1 MQTTDALPSPIPLD
15 RLRRFFAER
24 GASAYLV
31 GGFVRDILAG
41 RPTLDVDLAVDGDAL
56 ALARALTDAVGGS
69 FVVLDE
75 ARSVGRVVLPLQ
87 SEAAASQ
94 HHRRDHAFVDIARL
108 RGGGIDQDLA
118 LRDFTVNALA
128 VDLALAV
135 GDPAA
140 WPLRDPFRGRADLEA
155 RLLRV
160 VSATAFQDDPIRP
173 LRAVRFV
180 AQLGLRVEP
189 ATERLLR
196 QDGRLVTRASPERC
210 REEFLKTL
218 AQPRAAQNLRL
229 MDTAGILTALFPE
242 LESGRGVEQ
251 PREHYWDV
259 FTHHL
264 ETTARMEEILSA
276 DQRAELPALRSL
288 PWQPWLDEHFSQE
301 LGDGHTRATFLKLTA
316 LLHDVGKPQTKTIAP
331 DLRIRFL
338 GHADQGAELAA
349 AALRRLRCSEHVVRY
364 AQTIIA
370 NHLRPN
376 QMAQHGQLP
385 TRRAMYRF
393 YRDVGDAGVDTVYH
407 CLADYL
413 AARGPWLTQG
423 EWEQQCALMA
433 HILPSDAQQA
443 TPAVQKLVDGNDLQ
457 ALFGLAPG
465 PGFRALLE
473 AVREAQAVGEV
484 TSRDE
489 AMALLRTLVAE
500 REGVAGKAS

>member
-1 MQTTDALPSPIPLD
+1 VQTTNALPSPIPLD
-15 RLRRFFAER
+15 RLRQFFAER
-24 GASAYLV
+24 GATAYLV
-31 GGFVRDILAG
+31 GGFLRDLLAG
-41 RPTLDVDLAVDGDAL
+41 RPTLDLDLAVDGDAL
-56 ALARALTDAVGGS
+56 ALARALADAVGGS
-69 FVVLDE
+69 FVVLDA
-75 ARSVGRVVLPLQ
+75 ARDVGRVVLPLR
-87 SEAAASQ
+87 SDAPASQ
-94 HHRRDHAFVDIARL
+94 HPRRGQAFVDIARL

-128 VDLALAV
+128 VDLAQAV
-135 GDPAA
+135 GDPPA

-180 AQLGLRVEP
+180 AQLGLRLEP
-189 ATERLLR
+189 STERLLR
-196 QDGRLVTRASPERC
+196 RHGRLVTRASPERC
-210 REEFLKTL
+210 REELLKTL

-229 MDTAGILTALFPE
+229 MDTVGILTALFPE

-264 ETTARMEEILSA
+264 EAAARMEEILSA
-276 DQRAELPALRSL
+276 DQRAQLPALRSV
-288 PWQPWLDEHFSQE
+288 PWQPWLDEHFRQE
-301 LGDGHTRATFLKLTA
+301 LGDGHTRATLLKLTA

-331 DLRIRFL
+331 DLRIRFF
-338 GHADQGAELAA
+338 GHAEQGAELAA
-349 AALRRLRCSEHVVRY
+349 AALRRLRCSDHVVRY

-376 QMAQHGQLP
+376 QMAQRGQWP
-385 TRRAMYRF
+385 TKRALYRF

-407 CLADYL
+407 CMADYL

-433 HILPSDAQQA
+433 HILPSDAQKA
-443 TPAVQKLVDGNDLQ
+443 TPSVPKLVDGNDLQ
-457 ALFGLAPG
+457 ELFGMAPG
-465 PGFRALLE
+465 PGFRTLLE
-473 AVREAQAVGEV
+473 AVREAQAIGEV
-484 TSRDE
+484 TSREE
-489 AMALLRTLVAE
+489 ALALLRTLVAD
-500 REGVAGKAS
+500 RQGAAGQAS

>member
-1 MQTTDALPSPIPLD
+1 MQTTSTPQSPIPLD
-15 RLRRFFAER
+15 RLRQFFAER
-24 GASAYLV
+24 GATAYLV
-31 GGFVRDILAG
+31 GGFVRDLLAE

-56 ALARALTDAVGGS
+56 ALASALADALVGS

-75 ARSVGRVVLPLQ
+75 ARGVGRVVLPPQ
-87 SEAAASQ
+87 SDAPS
-94 HHRRDHAFVDIARL
+94 HHRHDHAFIDIARL

-128 VDLALAV
+128 VDLAQAV
-135 GDPAA
+135 GDPHA
-140 WPLRDPFRGRADLEA
+140 WPIRDPFRGRADLEA
-155 RLLRV
+155 RLLRA

-180 AQLGLRVEP
+180 AQLDLRLEP
-189 ATERLLR
+189 STERLLR
-196 QDGRLVTRASPERC
+196 QDGHLVTRVSPERC

-218 AQPRAAQNLRL
+218 ALPRAAQNLRL

-264 ETTARMEEILSA
+264 EATARMEEILSA
-276 DQRAELPALRSL
+276 DQRAELPALRSV
-288 PWQPWLDEHFSQE
+288 PWQPWLNEHFRQE
-301 LGDGHTRATFLKLTA
+301 LGDGQTRATFLKLTA
-316 LLHDVGKPQTKTIAP
+316 LLHDVGKPQTKTITP
-331 DLRIRFL
+331 NLRIRFL
-338 GHADQGAELAA
+338 GHAEQGAELAA

-364 AQTIIA
+364 VQTIIA

-376 QMAQHGQLP
+376 QMAQPGQWP
-385 TRRAMYRF
+385 TKRAIYRF

-413 AARGPWLTQG
+413 AARGPWLRQE

-433 HILPSDAQQA
+433 HILPPEAQTT
-443 TPAVQKLVDGNDLQ
+443 TPAAPKLVDGNDLQ
-457 ALFGLAPG
+457 ELFGLAPG

-473 AVREAQAVGEV
+473 AVREAQAVGEI
-484 TSRDE
+484 TSREE
-489 AMALLRTLVAE
+489 ALALLQTLVAE
-500 REGVAGKAS
+500 REGAAGKAS